1 MKLIFQKIIQN
12 LNKIFSTVGYT
23 LIIVNNNQRKIN
35 FKNFNFQ
42 EKKSINK
49 ILSLTM
55 VSDENIEFLI
65 SAIRYVKKNKI
76 KGYYVETGIW
86 KGGLSILSYL
96 TFTNKNKNKMKFF
109 LFDTF
114 EGMPKPSKYD
124 KKLNKDLSQ
133 VFDKWEKKIKTSE
146 GWNLSPINE
155 VQKNIIKLCGKK
167 SLNDFNFIKGKV
179 ENTLKIKKNLPKKIC
194 LLRLDT
200 DFYNSTKA
208 ELDYLFNKVSKGGII
223 IFDDYSNWLGA
234 KKAIDDFLKNKK
246 YLLCKIDNNSRFII
260 K

>member
-12 LNKIFSTVGYT
+12 LNKIFSTFGYT

-179 ENTLKIKKNLPKKIC
+179 ENTLKIKKNLPKKIS

>member
-1 MKLIFQKIIQN
+1 MKIILKKLIQN
-12 LNKIFSTVGYT
+12 LNKVILTYGYT
-23 LIIVNNNQRKIN
+23 LIIKRNDQRKIN
-35 FKNFNFQ
+35 FKNFDIK
-42 EKKSINK
+42 EKQSINK
-49 ILSLTM
+49 ILPLTM
-55 VSDENIEFLI
+55 VSDENIEFLV
-65 SAIRYVKKNKI
+65 SAIKYVKKNKI
-76 KGYYVETGIW
+76 RGDYAETGIW
-86 KGGLSILSYL
+86 KGGLSILSFL
-96 TFTNKNKNKMKFF
+96 TFMNKDKKKMNFF

-124 KKLNKDLSQ
+124 KKINKDLSQ
-133 VFDKWEKKIKTSE
+133 VFDKWKKKTKTPE
-146 GWNLSPINE
+146 GWNLSPIDE
-155 VQKNIIKLCGKK
+155 VKKNIIKLCGKK
-167 SLNDFNFIKGKV
+167 SLNNFIFIKGKV

-200 DFYNSTKA
+200 DFYKSTKA
-208 ELDYLFNKVSKGGII
+208 ELNYLFNRVSKGGII